1 MTTIPV
7 RSLELQV
14 SWASE
19 VNIFPVA
26 QHCEHEKVSINT
38 ILFFADNSSDTE
50 RESLIQEIDLC
61 RSLEGERN
69 PNIVNFLGY
78 VSRKKD

>member
-1 MTTIPV
+1 MNMIK
-7 RSLELQV
+7 
-14 SWASE
+14 
-19 VNIFPVA
+19 F
-26 QHCEHEKVSINT
+26 SINT
-38 ILFFADNSSDTE
+38 IFFFPDNSSDTE